1 MTCRRYWGE
10 GPLDIYVG
18 KLEGG
23 RHSFSATGR
32 EVIVDDAVVQK
43 LFEEEPVR
51 TRVIRGSRT
60 DGATMNGV
68 EKGLWAE
75 STRAMRDGGGARV
88 SCSLGMRD
96 RAVEDI

>member
-1 MTCRRYWGE
+1 MLGSSKAVNTASALRDVKLSWMT
-10 GPLDIYVG
+10 PSS
-18 KLEGG
+18 K
-23 RHSFSATGR
+23 
-32 EVIVDDAVVQK
+32 K